1 MILITVPVMLY
12 GVIALSAGQ
21 ARMMAVTCAAMLAS
35 VMMFKAW
42 TDPAR
47 YDPRVELMHFVFAV
61 IVLSAIAV
69 LARRITHMRER
80 LHQQHAQ
87 LSAALERNRELAER
101 DELTGLLNRRAAGDR
116 LLGALTLRQ
125 RTEPPPMV
133 LALLDLDHFKQVN
146 DRYGHAAGDAVLQRF
161 ARASEL
167 EARAGDLFA
176 RWGGEE
182 FLIALPAGDLESAKS
197 LLARLQARMHCMS
210 FDDFAPGLR
219 VSFSAGVAECA
230 HPDHLTSALKQA
242 DLALYRAKA
251 EGRARVICAHEIES
265 PVACGGPRSAAAQ

>member
-1 MILITVPVMLY
+1 
-12 GVIALSAGQ
+12 
-21 ARMMAVTCAAMLAS
+21 
-35 VMMFKAW
+35 
-42 TDPAR
+42 
-47 YDPRVELMHFVFAV
+47 MHFVFAA
-61 IVLSAIAV
+61 IVLAALAV
-69 LARRITHMRER
+69 LARRITHMRDR
-80 LHQQHAQ
+80 LRQQHAQ

-182 FLIALPAGDLESAKS
+182 FLIALPAGDLNSAKS
-197 LLARLQARMHCMS
+197 LLARLQERMQGMS
-210 FDDFAPGLR
+210 FDEFAPGLR

-230 HPDHLTSALKQA
+230 HPDQLTSALKQA

-251 EGRARVICAHEIES
+251 EGRARVVCAMEIETTL
-265 PVACGGPRSAAAQ
+265 A